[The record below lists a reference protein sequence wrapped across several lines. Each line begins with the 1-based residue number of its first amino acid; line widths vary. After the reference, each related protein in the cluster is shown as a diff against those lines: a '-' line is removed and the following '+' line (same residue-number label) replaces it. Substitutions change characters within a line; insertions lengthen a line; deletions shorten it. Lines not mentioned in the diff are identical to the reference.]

1 MENKNEKVLIMVCE
15 KYICDYLYL
24 VVVVVLHQGAA
35 MQLASAH
42 IVHGGSRTNRV
53 APSATRAAAAS
64 HGTTRLLVRCA
75 ALRSHAHTHARA
87 RACTNRVPRIRAR
100 FNARTMSQLAYT
112 IL

>member
-24 VVVVVLHQGAA
+24 VVVVVLHHGAA

-64 HGTTRLLVRCA
+64 HGTTCLLVRCA
-75 ALRSHAHTHARA
+75 RTHARTHARA
-87 RACTNRVPRIRAR
+87 RALTGY
-100 FNARTMSQLAYT
+100 LAYAHGLT
-112 IL
+112 RAP

>member
-24 VVVVVLHQGAA
+24 VVVVVVLHQGAA

-42 IVHGGSRTNRV
+42 ILLGGSRTNRV

-64 HGTTRLLVRCA
+64 HGTTCLLVRCA
-75 ALRSHAHTHARA
+75 RTHARTHA
-87 RACTNRVPRIRAR
+87 RTRAR
-100 FNARTMSQLAYT
+100 VH
-112 IL
+112 